1 MFLEDLSNKLKEAN
15 EKNDENAIKD
25 AKDEIGKA
33 LTKSGDASGASRLT
47 EIRRLKGKKITY
59 VRSDKIKNH
68 WRSYSLNVDDNKKS
82 LRTNKGKLD
91 KDRLGK
97 QFKDVQTKIKQEWK
111 KDYGTSVAGHEIFF
125 GEIID
130 EINESLKWSINE
142 QNADPEEINFDVS
155 TEARL
160 LRFYAGASGG
170 WTFDPVKGNFGIT
183 GKVSASIAL
192 AEAKFMSSAYWPDEA
207 GFKLEFAANSKH
219 FDLGS
224 VRAKLELKST
234 AFAGASA
241 CGSLLLQIELKNG
254 GLRFKGTD
262 GTDKNRKPLTASGK
276 LFAGVEAGGDVT
288 GAVEW
293 DNPEK
298 RKSGKPAWSPFLS
311 IGYGGAVS
319 AGFGAEAEFVIH
331 FDNGKFIFRA
341 KAGLVIGVGGRG
353 SAVGFIDA
361 GTIWNFVQ
369 FVYYSLRRE
378 DFHFLDFI
386 TTKAFRAVTMLSVWS
401 IEVGEDIE
409 KIGKMMFDE
418 LEESVEYVINIWRD
432 IINVM
437 HSMITLLSDNM
448 RRDCV
453 IIMK

>member
-1 MFLEDLSNKLKEAN
+1 MIKAGDKINIPSRLYVPKGEITAGEKNEVICNVKMYSQDCVLIFVAESEKIYALSRGEANEIEEEEKIFEDLSNKLKEAN

-192 AEAKFMSSAYWPDEA
+192 AELKFMSSAY
-207 GFKLEFAANSKH
+207 
-219 FDLGS
+219 
-224 VRAKLELKST
+224 
-234 AFAGASA
+234 
-241 CGSLLLQIELKNG
+241 
-254 GLRFKGTD
+254 
-262 GTDKNRKPLTASGK
+262 
-276 LFAGVEAGGDVT
+276 
-288 GAVEW
+288 
-293 DNPEK
+293 
-298 RKSGKPAWSPFLS
+298 
-311 IGYGGAVS
+311 
-319 AGFGAEAEFVIH
+319 
-331 FDNGKFIFRA
+331 
-341 KAGLVIGVGGRG
+341 
-353 SAVGFIDA
+353 
-361 GTIWNFVQ
+361 
-369 FVYYSLRRE
+369 
-378 DFHFLDFI
+378 
-386 TTKAFRAVTMLSVWS
+386 
-401 IEVGEDIE
+401 
-409 KIGKMMFDE
+409 
-418 LEESVEYVINIWRD
+418 
-432 IINVM
+432 
-437 HSMITLLSDNM
+437 
-448 RRDCV
+448 
-453 IIMK
+453 